1 METILTWFAITVAGL
16 VVSAHTRVNL
26 PVLGP
31 TTVIALV
38 VMAMVL
44 AFTVAV
50 LLIARALLE
59 DWRPRTAA
67 S

>member
-31 TTVIALV
+31 TPVLGVIVL
-38 VMAMVL
+38 AMVL
-44 AFTVAV
+44 AFAVAV